1 MTTSKTPNTTSSQPI
16 QQQECC
22 MCGDYGFSYELFQ
35 CKVCQFR
42 SQHRYCSN
50 LYPNMPDSCRTC
62 NWCLMT
68 QNEDKTQHS
77 SNSNSSS
84 SCKNEDKT
92 ASSKTKMNNNS
103 NNDHH
108 LHHHQVGP
116 LILRRQ
122 GIRPMNLQQLSG
134 PIKKQ
139 KSVEIVV
146 PPPPSPS
153 PSPAAKSPSIRKRV
167 LTNGAKEER
176 LRRTRSAEI
185 SNAPTGNGN
194 GFTSKQV
201 FRSKV
206 RRYKLLDEVSS

>member
-1 MTTSKTPNTTSSQPI
+1 MTTSKTPNTTSSHST
-16 QQQECC
+16 QQECC

-50 LYPNMPDSCRTC
+50 LYPNMPVSCRTC
-62 NWCLMT
+62 NWCLMI

-84 SCKNEDKT
+84 SCKTEDKT
-92 ASSKTKMNNNS
+92 TSPTTKINNS
-103 NNDHH
+103 DHH
-108 LHHHQVGP
+108 NQVGS

-146 PPPPSPS
+146 PPPSPS
-153 PSPAAKSPSIRKRV
+153 PSPVAKSPSIRKRV

-185 SNAPTGNGN
+185 SNAPSPTGNGIS
-194 GFTSKQV
+194 SKQV